1 MTVHNEAN
9 KGDFAKTVLMPGDPL
24 RAKMI
29 AERYLEDY
37 KLVNNVRGMY
47 AYTGFYNGVKVSV
60 MASGMGMPSI
70 GIYSYELYKFYDV
83 EHIIRIGSCGS
94 IDTNLNLYDIFVAKD
109 AYAISTYGK
118 CFNIE
123 ENILPSDT
131 SLSKLL
137 QDTAF
142 NMNKK
147 IAYGRAFSSDTFYAD
162 TDIEHLHNEMG
173 CHVVEMEA
181 YALFCNAK
189 ILNKKAAAIFTV
201 SDSIITK
208 EETTPEERQNS
219 FNDMIVVALEAAIRL

>member
-37 KLVNNVRGMY
+37 KLVNTIRGMY
-47 AYTGFYNGVKVSV
+47 AYTGFYKGVKVSV
-60 MASGMGMPSI
+60 MASGMGIPSI

-83 EHIIRIGSCGS
+83 ENIIRVGSCGS

-109 AYAISTYGK
+109 AYTKSTYGK
-118 CFNIE
+118 CFNIDE
-123 ENILPSDT
+123 DILSSDAYI
-131 SLSKLL
+131 SKLL

-142 NMNKK
+142 KMNKK
-147 IAYGRAFSSDTFYAD
+147 IALGRVFSSDTFYAD
-162 TDIEHLHNEMG
+162 TDIDYFHNEKG

-189 ILNKKAAAIFTV
+189 LLNKKAAAIFTV

-208 EETTPEERQNS
+208 EETTAEERQNS
-219 FNDMIVVALEAAIRL
+219 FDDMIVVALETAICL

>member
-37 KLVNNVRGMY
+37 KLVNTVRGMY
-47 AYTGFYNGVKVSV
+47 AYTGFYKGVKVSV
-60 MASGMGMPSI
+60 MASGMGIPSI

-83 EHIIRIGSCGS
+83 ENIIRVGSCGS

-109 AYAISTYGK
+109 AYTKSTYGK
-118 CFNIE
+118 CFNIDE
-123 ENILPSDT
+123 DILPSDAYI
-131 SLSKLL
+131 SKLL

-142 NMNKK
+142 KMNKK
-147 IAYGRAFSSDTFYAD
+147 IALGRVFSSDTFYAD
-162 TDIEHLHNEMG
+162 TDIEYFHNEKG

-189 ILNKKAAAIFTV
+189 LLNKKAAAIFTV

-208 EETTPEERQNS
+208 EETTAEERQNS
-219 FNDMIVVALEAAIRL
+219 FDDMIVVALETAICL